1 MVLPLTESQKQV
13 VAMVRDFVKR
23 DILPIAMEYE
33 HADRYPFEVVE
44 KMKRLGLFGCIIPE
58 QYGGMGLDFVTYAMV
73 IEEICKGWMSV
84 SGILNSHLIMCHIVA
99 QHGTE
104 EQKRRLLPKF
114 ATGEKRGGL
123 GLTEPDCG
131 SDVQAIKT
139 VAVRHGDDYV
149 INGRKTLI
157 TNALHGNAFALLT
170 KTDTKANP
178 PYKGMSCFIVEKGE
192 PGFTVGKAFH
202 KLGYRGLDT
211 CEMMFD
217 DFLCPAVNL
226 VGGREGDGFQQVMSG
241 LEVGRI
247 NIAARAVGVAT
258 AACEAAIRYAQQR
271 QTFGKPI
278 AQHQVI
284 QTKLADMAT
293 ELEAARL
300 LTYAAASRKDAGERA
315 DLEAGMAKLFASE
328 MCMHVS
334 FESMRI
340 HGGYG
345 YVKDYPVERYFRDA
359 PLMIIGEGTSEIQK
373 LVIARNLLQKYKTG

>member
-1 MVLPLTESQKQV
+1 MSLTESQKQV

-33 HADRYPFEVVE
+33 HGDRYPFEVVE

-58 QYGGMGLDFVTYAMV
+58 QYGGMGLDFVTYALV

-114 ATGEKRGGL
+114 ASGEKRGGL

-139 VAVRHGDDYV
+139 AAVRHGDDYV

-192 PGFTVGKAFH
+192 PGFTVGKEFH

-217 DFLCPAVNL
+217 DFRCPAANL
-226 VGGREGDGFQQVMSG
+226 VGGREGEGFQQVMSG

-258 AACEAAIRYAQQR
+258 AAFEAAIRYAQQR

-278 AQHQVI
+278 AQHQII

-300 LTYAAASRKDAGERA
+300 LTYAAASKKDAGERA

-328 MCMHVS
+328 MCLRVS
-334 FESMRI
+334 FEAMRI

-359 PLMIIGEGTSEIQK
+359 PLMIIGEGANEIQK
-373 LVIARNLLQKYKTG
+373 LVIARNLLQKYRAG